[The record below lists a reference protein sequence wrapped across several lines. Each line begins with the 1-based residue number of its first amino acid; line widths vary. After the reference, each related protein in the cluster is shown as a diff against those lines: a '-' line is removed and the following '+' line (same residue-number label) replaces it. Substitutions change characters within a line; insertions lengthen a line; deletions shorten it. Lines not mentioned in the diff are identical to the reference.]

1 MEFFILIIS
10 VPLVLIVVLLISVF
24 VLANY
29 SGNEPAQ
36 SAPPAAGAPGGPG
49 LPQAGTS
56 TSADTGPFYL
66 IGWALTLGIYAIFV
80 IAMISALKVQR
91 RK

>member
-10 VPLVLIVVLLISVF
+10 VPLVLIVVLLLSVF

-36 SAPPAAGAPGGPG
+36 NASPAAGAPGGPG

-80 IAMISALKVQR
+80 IAMLSQLKLKKEQ
-91 RK
+91 

>member
-1 MEFFILIIS
+1 MEFFIVIIS
-10 VPLVLIVVLLISVF
+10 VPLFLLVVLLISVF

-29 SGNEPAQ
+29 SGNEPAK
-36 SAPPAAGAPGGPG
+36 SASPAAGAPGGPG
-49 LPQAGTS
+49 SPQAGTS
-56 TSADTGPFYL
+56 TSADMGPFYL

-80 IAMISALKVQR
+80 IAMISELNVHR